1 MVPQQPLLDDAR
13 ESDSPPQILV
23 RFESL
28 EGFRD
33 EFHQNIARGA
43 LFVPTVDP
51 FAPHQTVD
59 VTLDLAFCDKTLS
72 LSGEVIVVVDPAL
85 AKVGATTPG
94 ISLRL
99 TESVSALRE
108 RLEDLT
114 GLDLAQP
121 APAHLADRRR
131 APRTDSDADIVIST
145 PDGDFSGA
153 TANICYTG
161 VLALIPMAS
170 IPIGT
175 VVRVH
180 LANPTVELDLTVDG
194 KIVHR
199 RRCDGGVTAHGIQL
213 HYPADRIDEVMA
225 FIEFLQSFD
234 RARRLAIVS
243 GEIDD
248 SGLGA
253 VLDMFVNTAPAGTLS
268 VSRGEDEGKIVFSEH
283 YILRC
288 TVGMVSGMKALARLV
303 RWTEGRFE
311 FHHDLQLSGEP
322 DDPKPFDAAMMVAA
336 IQADELARIGFDPS
350 ATSDA
355 VRIDPDAKKKHY
367 ESLTDLEREVL
378 ECAAEGFSVGAIS
391 DVVTAPDAD
400 IYKALVVL
408 LDLGV
413 IERQG

>member
-13 ESDSPPQILV
+13 ESDSPPQLLV
-23 RFESL
+23 RFESP
-28 EGFRD
+28 EEFRD

-43 LFVPTVDP
+43 LFAPTVDP

-99 TESVSALRE
+99 TEAVSALRE

-131 APRTDSDADIVIST
+131 ASRTDSDADIVIST

-161 VLALIPMAS
+161 VLALIPMVS
-170 IPIGT
+170 IPVGT

-253 VLDMFVNTAPAGTLS
+253 VLDMFVNTAPAGTLN

-322 DDPKPFDAAMMVAA
+322 DDPQPFDAAMMVAS

-408 LDLGV
+408 FDLGV

>member
-1 MVPQQPLLDDAR
+1 MVPPQPLLDDAR
-13 ESDSPPQILV
+13 ESGSPQLLV
-23 RFESL
+23 RFESP

-43 LFVPTVDP
+43 LFIPTVEP
-51 FAPHQTVD
+51 FTPHQTVD
-59 VTLDLAFCDKTLS
+59 VALDLAFCGEGLS

-85 AKVGATTPG
+85 AKVGGTTAG

-99 TESVSALRE
+99 TEAVPELRK

-114 GLDLAQP
+114 GLDLTQS
-121 APAHLADRRR
+121 APARPVDRRR
-131 APRTDSDADIVIST
+131 SPRSDSDADIVVST

-153 TANICYTG
+153 TANLCYTG
-161 VLALIPMAS
+161 VLALIPMTS

-234 RARRLAIVS
+234 RARRLAVVS
-243 GEIDD
+243 GGIDE

-253 VLDMFVNTAPAGTLS
+253 VLDMFVNTAPSGTLS
-268 VSRGEDEGKIVFSEH
+268 VSRGEDEGKIAFSEN

-288 TVGMVSGMKALARLV
+288 TVGMVSGMKALARMV

-322 DDPKPFDAAMMVAA
+322 DDPQPFDAAMMVAS
-336 IQADELARIGFDPS
+336 IQADELARIGFDAS
-350 ATSDA
+350 ATSDSF
-355 VRIDPDAKKKHY
+355 RIDPEARKAHW

-378 ECAAEGFSVGAIS
+378 ECAADGFSVGAIS
-391 DVVTAPDAD
+391 DMITAPDAD

-408 LDLGV
+408 LDLGA
-413 IERQG
+413 IERQS

>member
-13 ESDSPPQILV
+13 ESDSPPQLLV
-23 RFESL
+23 RFESP

-33 EFHQNIARGA
+33 EFLQNIARGA
-43 LFVPTVDP
+43 LFVPTVEP

-85 AKVGATTPG
+85 AKVGATTAG

-99 TESVSALRE
+99 TEAVSALRK
-108 RLEDLT
+108 RLEDLA
-114 GLDLAQP
+114 GLDLAQ
-121 APAHLADRRR
+121 AAQARLADRRR

-170 IPIGT
+170 IPVGT

-268 VSRGEDEGKIVFSEH
+268 VSRGEDEGKIVFSEN

-322 DDPKPFDAAMMVAA
+322 DDPQPFDAAMMVAS
-336 IQADELARIGFDPS
+336 IQADELARIGFDAS
-350 ATSDA
+350 ATSDT

-391 DVVTAPDAD
+391 DMVMAPDAD

-413 IERQG
+413 IERKS

>member
-1 MVPQQPLLDDAR
+1 MVPSQPLLDDAR
-13 ESDSPPQILV
+13 ESGSPPQLLV
-23 RFESL
+23 RFESP

-43 LFVPTVDP
+43 LFIPTVEP
-51 FAPHQTVD
+51 FTPHQTVD
-59 VTLDLAFCDKTLS
+59 VALDLAFCGEGLS

-85 AKVGATTPG
+85 AKVGATTAG

-99 TESVSALRE
+99 TKAVPELRK

-114 GLDLAQP
+114 GLDLTQS
-121 APAHLADRRR
+121 APAHPVDRRR
-131 APRTDSDADIVIST
+131 SPRSDSDADIVVST

-161 VLALIPMAS
+161 VLALIPMTS

-234 RARRLAIVS
+234 RARRLAVVS
-243 GEIDD
+243 GGIDE

-253 VLDMFVNTAPAGTLS
+253 VLDMFVNTAPSGTLS
-268 VSRGEDEGKIVFSEH
+268 VSRGEDEGKIAFSEN
-283 YILRC
+283 YILR
-288 TVGMVSGMKALARLV
+288 
-303 RWTEGRFE
+303 
-311 FHHDLQLSGEP
+311 
-322 DDPKPFDAAMMVAA
+322 
-336 IQADELARIGFDPS
+336 
-350 ATSDA
+350 
-355 VRIDPDAKKKHY
+355 
-367 ESLTDLEREVL
+367 
-378 ECAAEGFSVGAIS
+378 
-391 DVVTAPDAD
+391 
-400 IYKALVVL
+400 
-408 LDLGV
+408 
-413 IERQG
+413 

>member
-1 MVPQQPLLDDAR
+1 MVPPQPLLDDAR
-13 ESDSPPQILV
+13 ESGSPPQLLV
-23 RFESL
+23 RFESP

-43 LFVPTVDP
+43 LFIPTVEP
-51 FAPHQTVD
+51 FTPHQTVD
-59 VTLDLAFCDKTLS
+59 VALDLAFCGEGLS

-85 AKVGATTPG
+85 AKVGATTAG

-99 TESVSALRE
+99 TEAVPELRK

-114 GLDLAQP
+114 GLDLTQS
-121 APAHLADRRR
+121 APAHPVDRRR
-131 APRTDSDADIVIST
+131 SPRSDSDADIVVST

-161 VLALIPMAS
+161 VLALIPMTS

-234 RARRLAIVS
+234 RARRLAVVS
-243 GEIDD
+243 GGIDE

-253 VLDMFVNTAPAGTLS
+253 VLDMFVNTAPSGTLS
-268 VSRGEDEGKIVFSEH
+268 VSRGEDEGKIAFSEN

-288 TVGMVSGMKALARLV
+288 TVGMVSGMKALARMV

-322 DDPKPFDAAMMVAA
+322 DDPQPFDAAMMVAS
-336 IQADELARIGFDPS
+336 IQADELARIGFDAS
-350 ATSDA
+350 ATSDSF
-355 VRIDPDAKKKHY
+355 RIDPEARKAHW

-378 ECAAEGFSVGAIS
+378 ECAADGFSVGAIS
-391 DVVTAPDAD
+391 DMITAPDAD

-408 LDLGV
+408 LDLGA
-413 IERQG
+413 IERQS

>member
-1 MVPQQPLLDDAR
+1 MV
-13 ESDSPPQILV
+13 
-23 RFESL
+23 
-28 EGFRD
+28 
-33 EFHQNIARGA
+33 
-43 LFVPTVDP
+43 
-51 FAPHQTVD
+51 
-59 VTLDLAFCDKTLS
+59 
-72 LSGEVIVVVDPAL
+72 
-85 AKVGATTPG
+85 
-94 ISLRL
+94 
-99 TESVSALRE
+99 
-108 RLEDLT
+108 
-114 GLDLAQP
+114 
-121 APAHLADRRR
+121 DRRR
-131 APRTDSDADIVIST
+131 SPRSHSDADIIIAS
-145 PDGDFSGA
+145 PDGDFSGT

-161 VLALIPMAS
+161 VLALIPMVS

-194 KIVHR
+194 KIIHR

-243 GEIDD
+243 GEIDA

-253 VLDMFVNTAPAGTLS
+253 VLDMFMNTAPSGTLC
-268 VSRGEDEGKIVFSEH
+268 VSRGEDEGKIVFSEN

-303 RWTEGRFE
+303 RWAEGRFE
-311 FHHDLQLSGEP
+311 FHNDLQLSGEP
-322 DDPKPFDAAMMVAA
+322 DDPQPFDAAMMVAS
-336 IQADELARIGFDPS
+336 IQADELARIGFDAS
-350 ATSDA
+350 ATSDTF
-355 VRIDPDAKKKHY
+355 RIDPEGRKTHY
-367 ESLTDLEREVL
+367 ESLTDLEREVF

-400 IYKALVVL
+400 IYKAFVVL

-413 IERQG
+413 IERRS